1 MDLTGIGS
9 VFDFGGKL
17 IDKLFPDPAARDA
30 AKFRMLELQESG
42 ELKELEALTSSD
54 RNQTEVNL
62 QDAKS
67 ERMLQYGWRPFI
79 GWVCG
84 AALCY
89 QFLARPLL
97 TWAGAPWGVQ
107 AAPGLEMDSLITLLT
122 GMLGLAGMRSLDK
135 RRGSS

>member
-1 MDLTGIGS
+1 MDVTGIGS
-9 VFDFGGKL
+9 VFEFGSKF

-30 AKFRMLELQESG
+30 AKFKLLELQQSG
-42 ELKELEALTSSD
+42 ELKELELLTTSD

-62 QDAKS
+62 QDSKS

-97 TWAGAPWGVQ
+97 TWAGGPWGIPS
-107 AAPGLEMDSLITLLT
+107 APGLELDSLVTLLT

-135 RRGSS
+135 RRQG